1 METRR
6 DIKHLIY
13 MSYLYIWNEGM
24 LGSVRRGDK
33 RGTEVQ
39 DKEELQK
46 IQIKILKYL
55 KQTWCSMQIETE
67 VGLF

>member
-1 METRR
+1 
-6 DIKHLIY
+6 
-13 MSYLYIWNEGM
+13 M
-24 LGSVRRGDK
+24 LGSVK
-33 RGTEVQ
+33 KGTEVQ

-55 KQTWCSMQIETE
+55 QQTWYSVQIETE

>member
-1 METRR
+1 
-6 DIKHLIY
+6 
-13 MSYLYIWNEGM
+13 M

-39 DKEELQK
+39 DKEEPQK

-55 KQTWCSMQIETE
+55 KQTWYSMQIETE